1 METSILPHL
10 TAALDAL
17 SLVFLLIGYAFI
29 RSGQPGLHKK
39 AMIAAVITAAL
50 FLVFYLIHHF
60 STPLFAFRGPDDVK
74 PWYFA
79 FLFSHVTLAALI
91 VPFVV
96 ITLKRAIS
104 GNFEGHK
111 RIAKKLFPI
120 WVYVAVTGVIVY
132 LFLYQIYPPLADG
145 AVQ

>member
-1 METSILPHL
+1 
-10 TAALDAL
+10 
-17 SLVFLLIGYAFI
+17 
-29 RSGQPGLHKK
+29 
-39 AMIAAVITAAL
+39 
-50 FLVFYLIHHF
+50 
-60 STPLFAFRGPDDVK
+60 VK